1 MQFMFVYL
9 AIVAWLGA
17 DGRTLQI
24 SPTPL
29 LTIIDPS
36 AAATLEEETTAN
48 ASTSLSNTSLA
59 DLQTD
64 NVTQRLQL
72 RYRERKK
79 QERLFLIQAQI
90 LQRLGISRQPNITSP
105 YISDDER
112 SRMTQLFEKMHQIRS
127 HINDIDRPFRL
138 YAERMQSFYP
148 SCTLPN
154 NTDRNTWDNQNS
166 FRIFYDVSVPRA
178 LINNEVNI
186 MLAKL
191 RLYKINNLEVNP
203 ECANW
208 EQNVS
213 ALPRYN
219 MLDVLMHS
227 STTCGLSVSIYQ
239 YTKPVRANRRAKK
252 RFIDSHTVPADYRG
266 WVEFNVITSLSQ
278 WLDNPQRNYGF
289 DVEVEDA
296 FGNRLIPS
304 HYFRNV
310 NCSDDYVIRDPP
322 FPNIMDIH
330 PEMAENDS
338 SLFDNETYPTLD
350 LQTAE
355 LTREEP
361 EPQTVENNDRI
372 LKKRSVNHRTLGCRR
387 VTRYVSFQD
396 LGLNEI
402 IINPEGF
409 NFSYCLGNC
418 ISKHQETYNSY
429 YLPKNRCV
437 PVTYEPFAVT
447 VINSKGEAKNSTVD
461 NFLASECGCR
471 IT

>member
-239 YTKPVRANRRAKK
+239 YTKPVRANRRA
-252 RFIDSHTVPADYRG
+252 DYRG

-418 ISKHQETYNSY
+418 ISKHQESYNSY

-461 NFLASECGCR
+461 NFLVSECGCR